1 MADTDT
7 ADGLL
12 TVEVILALPDRQVL
26 KVLSVQ
32 PGTTVAEAVQQA
44 DLQAQFPEIDIAN
57 APLGI
62 WSKQVPPE
70 QLLKAGDRIEIYRPL
85 PMDPR
90 EARRI
95 LAAVGK
101 GMGKAAGA
109 D

>member
-1 MADTDT
+1 MADIET

-12 TVEVILALPDRQVL
+12 TVEVALALPDRQVL
-26 KVLSVQ
+26 KPLQVES
-32 PGTTVAEAVQQA
+32 GTTAGEAVQQA

-57 APLGI
+57 AALGI

-70 QLLKAGDRIEIYRPL
+70 RLLKTGDRVEIYRPL

-109 D
+109 E